1 MTRER
6 GLGTPS
12 PRALVA
18 LVAALVVLLVLY
30 LGRGAL
36 GPFIVGALLVYI
48 LDPAVGWLTRRG
60 TPRWLAI
67 LVVYAVAIV
76 VLVEGLSLLF
86 GPLVRQLVDF
96 VDDLPRLLQQVQGRL
111 NALAALYDQV
121 QLPRILRDIV
131 DDMLAALATAGPGGV
146 IDPSAIL
153 PIAQG
158 VVAFLASLLGL
169 AIVPVWAFYL
179 LKDRDRLLR
188 ALEESLPLEWRP
200 DAWSLLGIVERVFR
214 RWLRGQLLLCLAV
227 GVATFAGL
235 LLLSATVDP
244 IFGRF
249 AVLLAVIAGILE
261 LLPIIGPIISM
272 VPTVLLAATTGRLE
286 LIVAVVLLYLVV
298 QQLENNL
305 LVPKIQGD
313 AIELH
318 PAVVILALAVGAAI
332 AGFLGAIFAL
342 PIAAAARDVYRY
354 VFQRAGGAPPSE
366 ARGYREPPSARIPA
380 PSAEPPASVPIAL
393 PPPSPSAEA

>member
-1 MTRER
+1 MNRQR
-6 GLGTPS
+6 ALGALS

-18 LVAALVVLLVLY
+18 LLAALVVLGVLY

-48 LDPAVGWLTRRG
+48 LDPAVGWLTRRR

-67 LVVYAVAIV
+67 LLVYAVAIV
-76 VLVEGLSLLF
+76 ALVEGLSLIF

-96 VDDLPRLLQQVQGRL
+96 VDDLPRLLQQVQARL
-111 NALAALYDQV
+111 NSLAALYDQV
-121 QLPRILRDIV
+121 HLPRILRDVV
-131 DDMLAALATAGPGGV
+131 DDMLAALASAGPGGV
-146 IDPSAIL
+146 IDLGTIL

-158 VVAFLASLLGL
+158 VVGFLASLLGL

-179 LKDRDRLLR
+179 LKDRDRLLV
-188 ALEESLPLEWRP
+188 ALRESFPAEWRP

-214 RWLRGQLLLCLAV
+214 RWLRGQLLLCVVV

-272 VPTVLLAATTGRLE
+272 GPTVLLAATTGRVE
-286 LIVAVVLLYLVV
+286 VIVAVVVLYLIV

-342 PIAAAARDVYRY
+342 PVAAAARDVFRY
-354 VFQRAGGAPPSE
+354 VFQRAGGTPPSE
-366 ARGYREPPSARIPA
+366 ARGYREPPSDRVPARP
-380 PSAEPPASVPIAL
+380 AEPPAGA
-393 PPPSPSAEA
+393 PPAASASAEA

>member
-1 MTRER
+1 MNRTR
-6 GLGTPS
+6 GLGAPS

-18 LVAALVVLLVLY
+18 LAAGFILLGVLY

-36 GPFIVGALLVYI
+36 GPFIVGALLVYV
-48 LDPAVGWLTRRG
+48 LDPAVAWLTRRRA
-60 TPRWLAI
+60 PRWLAI
-67 LVVYAVAIV
+67 LLVYLVAIV

-86 GPLVRQLVDF
+86 GPLVRQLADF
-96 VDDLPRLLQQVQGRL
+96 VDDLPSFLQQLQGRL
-111 NALAALYDQV
+111 SALAALYDQA
-121 QLPRILRDIV
+121 QLPKILRDVV
-131 DDMLAALATAGPGGV
+131 DDMIAALASAGPGSV
-146 IDPSAIL
+146 IDPGAIL

-158 VVAFLASLLGL
+158 VVAFLGSLLGL

-179 LKDRDRLLR
+179 LKDRDRLLL
-188 ALEESLPLEWRP
+188 ALGESIPAEWRP

-235 LLLSATVDP
+235 LLLSAAVDP
-244 IFGRF
+244 LFGRF

-354 VFQRAGGAPPSE
+354 VFQRAAGTPPSE
-366 ARGYREPPSARIPA
+366 ARGYRSPPSGPTEARPA
-380 PSAEPPASVPIAL
+380 APPAQAPAQT
-393 PPPSPSAEA
+393 PATHTAEA